1 MTFLSLKIT
10 FSAARIQFCAVQLS
24 VAVLLPPRLILAL
37 LLSVCA
43 KVYVK
48 SLGEEKLPEWVLTL
62 LLYTAVSYSATF
74 FVDFA
79 INLFV
84 SWHAVRSVQ
93 KSPVP
98 GSILAV
104 CLHLS

>member
-1 MTFLSLKIT
+1 M
-10 FSAARIQFCAVQLS
+10 
-24 VAVLLPPRLILAL
+24 
-37 LLSVCA
+37 
-43 KVYVK
+43 
-48 SLGEEKLPEWVLTL
+48 EEKLPEWVLTL

-93 KSPVP
+93 KSHVP
-98 GSILAV
+98 GSTLAV
-104 CLHLS
+104 CLHHEALSLSDHDTFSFFHLLLQ